1 MGRELRRRKEGRLLG
16 LRGERKERLMKRVV
30 MTVEARGD
38 ENLLDMSS
46 YINYAVRQS
55 KFLFFLLYW
64 VEQFRF

>member
-1 MGRELRRRKEGRLLG
+1 
-16 LRGERKERLMKRVV
+16 MKRVV